1 MRTKTQKPAFFIIVV
16 VMCSAFV
23 KVTQASPYTD
33 YGEFLAQSNY
43 PAALEVAR
51 KIIKRPNLILSI
63 TKDKDYLMNVRLM
76 GLRALGYYAEFIG
89 LEPGMTEEAD
99 RYYREALEYAGD
111 KASLEATVHYAM
123 AIFQSKASSP
133 GLAIPLMSK
142 ATEIFET
149 RHDTYSVIAAYI
161 GWSALYADM
170 GEQILSD
177 HFEKKWMDRADAYFV
192 LGRRPKD
199 EEKWLIYYDA
209 LKDYAAGLSNP
220 SDVNKLNQIWE
231 TMSAVNETYSED
243 RGSHYL
249 SGARLFAR
257 VGEDQIATE
266 LLEKAVQAG
275 ENLESQFALATK
287 TPKIDLYM
295 KLYRKQWKA
304 DVVCTRA
311 QVEHEIG
318 MDDRALAS
326 VRACE
331 QEWDSSG
338 IDMGAG
344 SRITLGAIYEASN
357 DHSNALRSYN
367 LSIQSTEGMRSSF
380 NISDRA
386 GFFTNPV
393 IQTPYWGLIRINA
406 KKALQSDSIE
416 DFHAVLQAK
425 ERIRARQF
433 GELISSTE
441 ISNEVLTEIQQG
453 LDADTV
459 VLDLVL
465 TDKEIVL
472 TIFSRDERVVALVPY
487 DRGEFRKKIL
497 AIARLLSDPN
507 SDSGMLGTEL
517 HRVSQTILGPALPLI
532 VGKQQLIVITDGVL
546 NLVPFELWSIG
557 TTEYE
562 PLVNVT
568 SVRYVPALRS
578 LSKKALGEGGNSEGL
593 FALGDPIYPDPKMIA
608 GLPLSEIE
616 EATRGADFQSYFA
629 PLPETRTEVE
639 SISKLFPGQPRALL
653 FGERALESIVK
664 GTDLSQYRYVHFA
677 THGILG
683 GEVPGIGEPALVLGE
698 EPNEDGFLKAS
709 EAEQLK
715 LNAQLTTLSACNTG
729 SGNFVQ
735 GEGVMGLSRA
745 FLLAGSESVLVSLW
759 PVASEATEDLMLR
772 FYKYM
777 QNGERPQV
785 ALRHAKIDIKGEY
798 SHPFFWAPFILIG
811 QH

>member
-1 MRTKTQKPAFFIIVV
+1 MNTKTQKSASFIIVALICV
-16 VMCSAFV
+16 SFLRVA
-23 KVTQASPYTD
+23 QASPYTD
-33 YGEFLAQSNY
+33 YDEFLTQSNY

-51 KIIKRPNLILSI
+51 KIIKRPNLILKI
-63 TKDKDYLMNVRLM
+63 TKDKDYLMNVRLI
-76 GLRALGYYAEFIG
+76 GLQALGNYAEFIG
-89 LEPGMTEEAD
+89 LEPGMTEEAE
-99 RYYREALEYAGD
+99 RYYREALGYAGD
-111 KASLEATVHYAM
+111 KDGLEATVHYAM
-123 AIFQSKASSP
+123 AIFYSEASMP
-133 GLAIPLMSK
+133 GLAIPLMSR
-142 ATEIFET
+142 ATEIFES
-149 RHDTYSVIAAYI
+149 RHDTYSLITTYI

-177 HFEKKWMDRADAYFV
+177 HFERKWMDRADDYFV

-199 EEKWLIYYDA
+199 EEKWLVYYDA
-209 LKDYAAGLSNP
+209 LEQHALGLSSP
-220 SDVNKLNQIWE
+220 SDVNELNQIWE
-231 TMSAVNETYSED
+231 IMSAVHETYLVAK
-243 RGSHYL
+243 GSHYL

-257 VGEDQIATE
+257 VGEDQIAAE

-275 ENLESQFALATK
+275 ENLESELAQAAK
-287 TPKIDLYM
+287 KPEID
-295 KLYRKQWKA
+295 LYRKQWKT
-304 DVVCTRA
+304 DLVCIRA

-318 MDDRALAS
+318 MNDKALAS

-338 IDMGAG
+338 LDMGAG
-344 SRITLGAIYEASN
+344 SHIAFGAIYEASN
-357 DHSNALRSYN
+357 DLSNALRSYD

-380 NISDRA
+380 NIRDRA
-386 GFFTNPV
+386 AFFTNPV
-393 IQTPYWGLIRINA
+393 IQTPYWGLIRVNA
-406 KKALQSDSIE
+406 KKAVQDDSIE
-416 DFHAVLQAK
+416 NFHAVLQAK

-453 LDADTV
+453 LDAETV
-459 VLDLVL
+459 VLDFVL
-465 TDKEIVL
+465 TDKDIVL
-472 TIFSRDERVVALVPY
+472 TIFSRDERVVALIPY
-487 DRGEFRKKIL
+487 DRDEFRKTIL
-497 AIARLLSDPN
+497 AIARSLSDPN
-507 SDSGMLGTEL
+507 SNSGTLGAEL
-517 HRVSQTILGPALPLI
+517 HRVSQTILQPALPLI

-578 LSKKALGEGGNSEGL
+578 LSKKTLGEGDSPEGL
-593 FALGDPIYPDPKMIA
+593 FALGDPNYPDPSMIA

-616 EATRGADFQSYFA
+616 EATRGVDLQSYFA

-683 GEVPGIGEPALVLGE
+683 GEVPGIGEPALVLGG

-785 ALRHAKIDIKGEY
+785 ALRHAKIDIKSKL